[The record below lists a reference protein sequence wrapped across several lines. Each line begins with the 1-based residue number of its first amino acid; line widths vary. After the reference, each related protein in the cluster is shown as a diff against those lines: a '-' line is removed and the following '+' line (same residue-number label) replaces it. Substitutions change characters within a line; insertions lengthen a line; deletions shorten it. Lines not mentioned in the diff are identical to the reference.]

1 METSSLR
8 PAVATITVATS
19 QRTRGIIRQ
28 PFCYRATGGDGVV
41 ADQLRG
47 SGVRAKGAGTPPCGR
62 ADSARSASH
71 SGRHRAVPGRRSRTG
86 CRRMW
91 ARAVTTASCSPPAQT
106 AQRRRSAGQN
116 TQTTLLA
123 VAQHVAKL
131 IHLLHHVV
139 DVTESFKL
147 WLVPS
152 SMTCPIGHGSAA
164 SAPAKSSSW

>member
-71 SGRHRAVPGRRSRTG
+71 SGRHRAVPGPSKPHRLSAHVGARGHHGQLLTTSTDCAARRQPFLQSHNTSPNSFTCSTMLLMSPSRSSCG
-86 CRRMW
+86 SCRR
-91 ARAVTTASCSPPAQT
+91 A
-106 AQRRRSAGQN
+106 
-116 TQTTLLA
+116 
-123 VAQHVAKL
+123 
-131 IHLLHHVV
+131 
-139 DVTESFKL
+139 
-147 WLVPS
+147 
-152 SMTCPIGHGSAA
+152 
-164 SAPAKSSSW
+164 

>member
-71 SGRHRAVPGRRSRTG
+71 SGRHRAVPGPSKPHRLSAHVGARGHHGQLLTASTDCAASPLRRPEHADNPSCSRTT
-86 CRRMW
+86 RRQTHSPAPPCCW
-91 ARAVTTASCSPPAQT
+91 CHRVVQVVARAVEHDLPD
-106 AQRRRSAGQN
+106 R
-116 TQTTLLA
+116 
-123 VAQHVAKL
+123 
-131 IHLLHHVV
+131 
-139 DVTESFKL
+139 
-147 WLVPS
+147 
-152 SMTCPIGHGSAA
+152 HGSAA
-164 SAPAKSSSW
+164 SAPAKSSS